1 MDARQDALATAAQV
15 ILAVQELANNHP
27 GDPVGTVGK
36 LQLWPNAA
44 NVVPGQVELS
54 VDLRDLSIEVLNE
67 LVEELEG
74 RLGSISRGGCP
85 IQLAAPIQR

>member
-1 MDARQDALATAAQV
+1 M
-15 ILAVQELANNHP
+15 ILAVQELASNHP

-54 VDLRDLSIEVLNE
+54 VDLRDLNIEVLNE

-74 RLGSISRGGCP
+74 RLNSISRASGCP
-85 IQLAAPIQR
+85 ISLLPNSALTPPQRI

>member
-44 NVVPGQVELS
+44 NVVPGQVMPS
-54 VDLRDLSIEVLNE
+54 VWWKALWGSAASWFALRA
-67 LVEELEG
+67 
-74 RLGSISRGGCP
+74 RP
-85 IQLAAPIQR
+85 TMPAPPPWMPAKMRSPRRPR